1 MQFFWITSPKQ
12 MSNNYAPCFNI
23 INFFVIPSYIEL
35 PCSNVSSFERP
46 ETFLFVLKRDEGTQ
60 VPNFSQFSGLYVK
73 LLNRFEFVM
82 ITQFFIV
89 ILFFVFSNYF
99 YFSYDRLFIYCDFY
113 NCCDSF
119 FISCCCGSCGST
131 FKHFLMNT
139 NTLFLRILTR

>member
-1 MQFFWITSPKQ
+1 MFQYNQLFCYSFLYRTSLLK
-12 MSNNYAPCFNI
+12 C
-23 INFFVIPSYIEL
+23 FVIWETRDLSF
-35 PCSNVSSFERP
+35 CSTTRWRH
-46 ETFLFVLKRDEGTQ
+46 TI
-60 VPNFSQFSGLYVK
+60 PNFSQFSGLYVK

-119 FISCCCGSCGST
+119 FISCCCGSCGWT